1 MGRDDR
7 ERRCR
12 MLLVSL
18 VRSCFLCNV
27 SSSWALQEHWIELG
41 KADKILHKPH

>member
-1 MGRDDR
+1 
-7 ERRCR
+7 